1 MTDHARRVR
10 ETQRMAVLGA
20 DIPAD
25 LDVSCPRCGA
35 EVRQRFAGPCEAC
48 RELLRASQ
56 GGEQRDV
63 ATTAY
68 EPKMN
73 VTPNA
78 VATKD

>member
-1 MTDHARRVR
+1 MR
-10 ETQRMAVLGA
+10 EASGMAVLGA

-25 LDVSCPRCGA
+25 LDVRCPRCGT
-35 EVRQRFAGPCEAC
+35 EVVQRFAGPCAQC

-56 GGEQRDV
+56 GGEQREV
-63 ATTAY
+63 AAAAY